1 VNAVLS
7 KLRALV
13 EIRSLRPSRSG
24 SMLKLQGKYARWSRK
39 RDGGR
44 LACVGAE
51 PIGMTPPEL
60 IAVLQRTERA
70 SSVVWAH

>member
-1 VNAVLS
+1 
-7 KLRALV
+7 
-13 EIRSLRPSRSG
+13 
-24 SMLKLQGKYARWSRK
+24 MLKLQGKYARWSRK